1 MKGNFLNMIDNKG
14 KYIKNLNKDYT
25 FSKNGFSVILP
36 NIDNKDIN
44 ICFVDVEEKR
54 ETYCMLD
61 KSTMFY
67 YILEGTGIFEIESDI
82 VKVTKGDLIEIPCKN
97 KYTYSGNLK
106 MLEVQNN
113 PFDENETHEFKR
125 V

>member
-1 MKGNFLNMIDNKG
+1 MDNRE
-14 KYIKNLNKDYT
+14 KYIKNLNKEYT
-25 FSKNGFSVILP
+25 FSKNGVSVILP
-36 NIDNKDIN
+36 NTENKDIS
-44 ICFVDVEEKR
+44 ICFVDVDEKR

-67 YILEGTGIFEIESDI
+67 YILEGEGIFEISGEEI
-82 VKVTKGDLIEIPCKN
+82 NVTKGDLIEIPCKN
-97 KYTYSGNLK
+97 KYTYSGKLR

>member
-1 MKGNFLNMIDNKG
+1 MIDNKE

-61 KSTMFY
+61 NSTMFY
-67 YILEGTGIFEIESDI
+67 YILEGTGIFEIESDVI
-82 VKVTKGDLIEIPCKN
+82 NVTKGDLIEIPCKN